1 MSENKE
7 WEGGETVQSNWFKFI
22 NVGDMVKGT
31 LLKTK
36 YKQAE
41 GIFGAAYVYELMTDK
56 GIVNVSIAETKT
68 GTNERL
74 QRCKIGEIVGVM
86 FEKEIASKN
95 GHPAKALVV
104 KSWGMNPTF
113 NTADGSVDVA
123 GTENEEISFE

>member
-1 MSENKE
+1 MSDNKE
-7 WEGGETVQSNWFKFI
+7 WEGGETVQSNWFKFVK
-22 NVGDMVKGT
+22 VGDMVKGT

-74 QRCKIGEIVGVM
+74 QRCKTGEIVGIM
-86 FEKEIASKN
+86 FEKEMPSKN

-104 KSWGMNPTF
+104 KTWGMNPSF
-113 NTADGSVDVA
+113 SPADGGVEVP
-123 GTENEEISFE
+123 GTENEEITFD